1 MSWYKFQIP
10 KHSNITLADLHEC
23 STYFKKEDF
32 DNMNKVMQDVL
43 NTINFGDITYKE
55 RLLMEDIFKKGY
67 IAAHIKV
74 SEHD

>member
-1 MSWYKFQIP
+1 MSWYKFQTY
-10 KHSNITLADLHEC
+10 SNITLEDLHEC
-23 STYFKKEDF
+23 STYFTKEDS
-32 DNMNKVMQDVL
+32 DRMNKAMQDVL

-74 SEHD
+74 NDHD